1 MTSVMD
7 TSAYKLQPNS
17 LTAFFNLFFF
27 KATCTYKTIGLV
39 SVAKDSVTQLSLLNL
54 V

>member
-17 LTAFFNLFFF
+17 LTAFFFFFF